1 MAAAKTMTSTPAP
14 VVDPHA
20 DRRKRLEELRD
31 DLAEALRE
39 AKRSKN
45 LNMLPQL
52 AGQYRAT
59 LKDLDELPV
68 VVKGAQTV
76 RDQLKE
82 RRESKISGAPDRG
95 STPAPAPAAAAKGR
109 KRRA

>member
-1 MAAAKTMTSTPAP
+1 MAAAKTTTTTPAP
-14 VVDPHA
+14 PVDPHA

-31 DLAEALRE
+31 DLAEALRA
-39 AKRSKN
+39 AKRSRN

-59 LKDLDELPV
+59 LKDIDELPPV
-68 VVKGAQTV
+68 TRGAQTV

-82 RRESKISGAPDRG
+82 RRESKISGAPGRG
-95 STPAPAPAAAAKGR
+95 SAPAPAPAATAKGR